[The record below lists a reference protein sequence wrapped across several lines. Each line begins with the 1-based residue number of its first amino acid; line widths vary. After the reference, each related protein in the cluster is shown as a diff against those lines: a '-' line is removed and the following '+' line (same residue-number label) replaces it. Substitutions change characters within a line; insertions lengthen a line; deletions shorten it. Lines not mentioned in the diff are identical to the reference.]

1 MEYKQLADVRHLI
14 VHCSAT
20 APTLD
25 IGVQEIDLQ
34 HRQRGSFMIG
44 YHFVIR
50 RNGKMEVGRDVT
62 QPGAHAPRYN
72 QCSIGICLV
81 GGASTKDEPENN
93 FTPAQLS
100 TLYVLLT
107 DLRVKFSRAE
117 IIGYRDL
124 PRTMSTSPSF
134 DVTPWLAT
142 VEPAADKR
150 STTAL

>member
-1 MEYKQLADVRHLI
+1 MEYKPLADVRHLI

-50 RNGKMEVGRDVT
+50 RNGRMEIGRDAT

-81 GGASTKDEPENN
+81 GGADAKGEEQNN

-100 TLYVLLT
+100 TLHLLLT
-107 DLRVKFSRAE
+107 DLRVKFPRAE

-134 DVTPWLAT
+134 DVTLWLAT
-142 VEPAADKR
+142 VEPAAEKR
-150 STTAL
+150 QVSAE